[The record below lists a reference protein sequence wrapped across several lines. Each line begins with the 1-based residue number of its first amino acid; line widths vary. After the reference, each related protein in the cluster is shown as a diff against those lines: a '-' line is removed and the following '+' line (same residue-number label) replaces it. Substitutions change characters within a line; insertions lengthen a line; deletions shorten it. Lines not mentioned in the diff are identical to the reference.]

1 MSDAFLIIQAPFNV
15 FKQTQINK
23 SGSAL
28 KNLDPLKNVFS
39 LHLKIFKFY
48 TSFKAYQRDIFV
60 KEV

>member
-1 MSDAFLIIQAPFNV
+1 M

-48 TSFKAYQRDIFV
+48 TSFKAYKRDIFAIKV
-60 KEV
+60 KSIMIQ